1 MQATEPVD
9 KMTGSFGGP
18 GQKPGQP
25 EPRPS
30 KQSPENNPFRQVRQI
45 RQAAAK
51 NDPEPGFPSPARP
64 RPEDVPSKV
73 TSQPSATE
81 KEEATAIQPGV
92 RLVAFG
98 IDIIVCYL
106 IALITAY
113 LIAVV
118 SALIPFIGGLLE
130 LQTVMGLV
138 FLTRDFFFAGH
149 GFGKNLMGLKVIDAS
164 TGDPPTVLQSVLRN
178 IILIAPFVAFQIIVT
193 ILRFVPL
200 AWLDSAVLQLCQ
212 LICTAY
218 ILIVL
223 PMEGYRTL
231 TRADGLRKG
240 DELANTQIVEAAM
253 DFSHFLPP
261 PKA

>member
-1 MQATEPVD
+1 
-9 KMTGSFGGP
+9 
-18 GQKPGQP
+18 
-25 EPRPS
+25 
-30 KQSPENNPFRQVRQI
+30 
-45 RQAAAK
+45 
-51 NDPEPGFPSPARP
+51 
-64 RPEDVPSKV
+64 
-73 TSQPSATE
+73 
-81 KEEATAIQPGV
+81 V
-92 RLVAFG
+92 RLTALG
-98 IDIIVCYL
+98 IDIIVCYI
-106 IALITAY
+106 IALTTAY

-118 SALIPFIGGLLE
+118 SALIPFISGLLE
-130 LQTVMGLV
+130 LQTVMGLM

-149 GFGKNLMGLKVIDAS
+149 GFGKNLMGLKVVDTT
-164 TGDPPTVLQSVLRN
+164 TGDPPTLLQSVLRN

-193 ILRFVPL
+193 ILKFVPFV
-200 AWLDSAVLQLCQ
+200 WLDSAVIELCKF
-212 LICTAY
+212 ICTAY